1 MVMGKGEERN
11 GTTAQAG
18 ESTFLAKS
26 SSEASKMLEAAL
38 LQMDDIISGACAESS
53 TESGNSEWK
62 NSVKEAARNLVT
74 AIKSAPSPPP
84 PPDAVTEDI
93 LLQWMQPVSRQT
105 KIILRSVPAPILF
118 RKPVKDNSNVS
129 SAASNAMS

>member
-38 LQMDDIISGACAESS
+38 LQMDDIISGTIDIFMDVLFVDIHVDIYSLS
-53 TESGNSEWK
+53 TQRYRRDSKQERRDN
-62 NSVKEAARNLVT
+62 
-74 AIKSAPSPPP
+74 
-84 PPDAVTEDI
+84 
-93 LLQWMQPVSRQT
+93 RQ
-105 KIILRSVPAPILF
+105 F
-118 RKPVKDNSNVS
+118 RFIFCR
-129 SAASNAMS
+129 